1 MPTSIFFYAL
11 SEHHATRYN
20 SDDEDREMLLLSYSF
35 SGKLLDLRQKNDRKK
50 LINLVKKLK
59 DDDNCVRLDVMGGGP
74 FKENTSKLTKYKCNG
89 KRYKELKK
97 SIDAVTTMTT
107 TEDVLNDAPY
117 DGLRFWNQNCSDFT
131 NGIILRNELERL
143 GYDGFIVQDGN
154 LSEVGLLNPAKKLK
168 EKHIY
173 NLK

>member
-1 MPTSIFFYAL
+1 
-11 SEHHATRYN
+11 
-20 SDDEDREMLLLSYSF
+20 
-35 SGKLLDLRQKNDRKK
+35 
-50 LINLVKKLK
+50 
-59 DDDNCVRLDVMGGGP
+59 
-74 FKENTSKLTKYKCNG
+74 
-89 KRYKELKK
+89 
-97 SIDAVTTMTT
+97 MTT

-117 DGLRFWNQNCSDFT
+117 DGLRFWNQNCSDFS